1 MATPEGVRISQAQ
14 EALSHLPGATCTFPF
29 GDEVAVWKVGGRI
42 IALVPEPASQSPLA
56 GFVQVKADPAVVA
69 HLVATHPAV
78 HPAYYMS
85 RVHWLRFSAIDDRP
99 GSRAVTQ
106 ISATPADLAEELIDG
121 SWLAVVAGL
130 PRAVRLPLL
139 EEWEAQPT

>member
-1 MATPEGVRISQAQ
+1 M
-14 EALSHLPGATCTFPF
+14 FPF

-42 IALVPEPASQSPLA
+42 IALVAEPASQSPLA

-85 RVHWLRFSAIDDRP
+85 RVHWLRFSAIDDRLGALAP
-99 GSRAVTQ
+99 
-106 ISATPADLAEELIDG
+106 TPANITPQGLAEELIDG
-121 SWLAVVAGL
+121 SWQAVVAGL

-139 EEWEAQPT
+139 EAWEAQTA